1 MLNSRYKSKERIT
14 GEKAYVVDQGFVS
27 NRGNSLL
34 GENMGWRLENAV
46 LMELLRRYCSAA
58 EDIYYYKPSTRQK
71 EVDFVVCRQNVVL
84 ELIQVAYDIS
94 DSKTYRRETESLVQA
109 ATKLNCG
116 NLWLICMDETRD
128 VTINNQ
134 TIHIVNAIEWFLNR

>member
-1 MLNSRYKSKERIT
+1 MGRIAALAFLIHPLQKFSYKSKERIT

-71 EVDFVVCRQNVVL
+71 EVDFVVCRQECCIGTHSSGL
-84 ELIQVAYDIS
+84 
-94 DSKTYRRETESLVQA
+94 
-109 ATKLNCG
+109 
-116 NLWLICMDETRD
+116 
-128 VTINNQ
+128 
-134 TIHIVNAIEWFLNR
+134 